1 MNSFAAFRLPPVYR
15 NLTSRCRPNQLG
27 LRAGP
32 SLYRYTNVGC
42 YHLRN
47 HRHPSAY
54 NKLEV
59 GNERNIVVDG
69 TNSRYTGRG
78 LFLLLDGIGETV
90 SYLAARGTSGG
101 GGSGD
106 GALHDTLTFPPS
118 SPCIEH
124 RKYSH
129 KGLHFSGHT
138 LLNSVSRPI
147 RSWGRDRLSRMTVVP
162 DDSRRWHG
170 PSSYFRVR

>member
-1 MNSFAAFRLPPVYR
+1 MNPFAAFRLPPVYR
-15 NLTSRCRPNQLG
+15 NLMSRCRPNQLG

-32 SLYRYTNVGC
+32 SLQYTNVGC

-47 HRHPSAY
+47 PRHPTAY

-69 TNSRYTGRG
+69 TDSRYTGRG

-90 SYLAARGTSGG
+90 SYLATGGTGG

-106 GALHDTLTFPPS
+106 GALGNTLT
-118 SPCIEH
+118 SPH
-124 RKYSH
+124 RILALNT
-129 KGLHFSGHT
+129 GDTHT
-138 LLNSVSRPI
+138 KVSTSLDI
-147 RSWGRDRLSRMTVVP
+147 RSSTLSRHP
-162 DDSRRWHG
+162 
-170 PSSYFRVR
+170 